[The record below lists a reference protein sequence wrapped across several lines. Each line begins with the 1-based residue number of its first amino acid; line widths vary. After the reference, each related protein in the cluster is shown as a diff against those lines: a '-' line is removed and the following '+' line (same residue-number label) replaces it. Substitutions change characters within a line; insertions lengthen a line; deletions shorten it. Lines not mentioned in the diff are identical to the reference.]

1 MMTLITTILNV
12 AMRSICCILFAV
24 YVVEFVRA
32 LADADEE
39 QENA

>member
-1 MMTLITTILNV
+1 MTLFLQSLTVTGG
-12 AMRSICCILFAV
+12 AICCILFAV

-39 QENA
+39 